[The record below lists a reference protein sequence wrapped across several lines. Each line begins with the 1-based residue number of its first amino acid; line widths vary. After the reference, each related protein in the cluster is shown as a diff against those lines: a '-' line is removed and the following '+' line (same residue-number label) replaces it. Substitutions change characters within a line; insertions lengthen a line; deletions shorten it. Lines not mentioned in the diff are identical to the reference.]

1 MSTSTGAFG
10 LAAHKQRRSSCKAIP
25 IHVFGSGAVA
35 CLVLVCAWTLYA
47 NVFGASVYPQLRR
60 ANFDASVITRPAIYA
75 SVFGASAYP
84 QLRRANFDASV
95 IRRPAI
101 AVRSALSAANTI
113 IADLISAPASVLSPR
128 LLSFDDR
135 FAAAVPQSVEP
146 AAPAEAPKLVEAP
159 KLNSPET
166 VDRADSSDEPFG
178 LSTAT
183 VTQGAVLEKWLS
195 IKREVGDERLVLRL
209 CEENRASC
217 QSRAALEFLA
227 IVESGRKLAGRA
239 RLGEINR
246 AINLKLKPKSDLALY
261 GADDVWSP
269 PLATLA
275 IGAGD
280 CEDYAI
286 AKFVALQEAG
296 VSPDDLRI
304 LIVRD
309 DLREEDHAV
318 VAARLDGN
326 WLMLD
331 NRHMVMVEDKRV
343 RRYRPVFL
351 VDRDGVKLY
360 SGTPSIAEGWR
371 GAERA
376 IGQIRR

>member
-1 MSTSTGAFG
+1 MELVWAQGGLSSSTSAFG
-10 LAAHKQRRSSCKAIP
+10 LAAHKHRRSSCKAIP
-25 IHVFGSGAVA
+25 NHVFGSTAVA
-35 CLVLVCAWTLYA
+35 CLVLACAWTLYA
-47 NVFGASVYPQLRR
+47 NIFGASVYPQLSS
-60 ANFDASVITRPAIYA
+60 ANFE
-75 SVFGASAYP
+75 
-84 QLRRANFDASV
+84 ASV

-113 IADLISAPASVLSPR
+113 IADLISAPANVPSPR

-135 FAAAVPQSVEP
+135 FAAAAPQSVET
-146 AAPAEAPKLVEAP
+146 AAPAEAPKLVAP

-178 LSTAT
+178 LATAT
-183 VTQGAVLEKWLS
+183 VTKGAVLEKWLNVEHQ
-195 IKREVGDERLVLRL
+195 IDNERLVLKT

-217 QSRAALEFLA
+217 QSQAALQFLA
-227 IVESGRKLAGRA
+227 IVDIGRNLEGRA

-261 GADDVWSP
+261 GEEDVWSP
-269 PLATLA
+269 PLATFA
-275 IGAGD
+275 VGAGD

-304 LIVRD
+304 VVLRD
-309 DLREEDHAV
+309 DHREEDHAV
-318 VAARLDGN
+318 VAAKLDGN
-326 WLMLD
+326 WLILD
-331 NRHMVMVEDKRV
+331 NRHMVLVDEQLV

-351 VDRDGVKLY
+351 ADRDGVKLY
-360 SGTPSIAEGWR
+360 SDTPSLAGGWR
-371 GAERA
+371 GYERA
-376 IGQIRR
+376 IGQIRPRQ

>member
-1 MSTSTGAFG
+1 MSTSTSAFG
-10 LAAHKQRRSSCKAIP
+10 LAAHKLRRSSCKAIP
-25 IHVFGSGAVA
+25 IHVFGSAAVA
-35 CLVLVCAWTLYA
+35 CLVLGCAWTLYA
-47 NVFGASVYPQLRR
+47 NVFGASVYPEP
-60 ANFDASVITRPAIYA
+60 S
-75 SVFGASAYP
+75 
-84 QLRRANFDASV
+84 RANFDASV

-113 IADLISAPASVLSPR
+113 IADLISAPASVPSPR

-135 FAAAVPQSVEP
+135 FAAAAPQSVEP

-331 NRHMVMVEDKRV
+331 NRHMAMVEDKRV

-360 SGTPSIAEGWR
+360 SDTPSIAEGWR

>member
-1 MSTSTGAFG
+1 M
-10 LAAHKQRRSSCKAIP
+10 RRIGNS
-25 IHVFGSGAVA
+25 
-35 CLVLVCAWTLYA
+35 
-47 NVFGASVYPQLRR
+47 
-60 ANFDASVITRPAIYA
+60 
-75 SVFGASAYP
+75 
-84 QLRRANFDASV
+84 
-95 IRRPAI
+95 
-101 AVRSALSAANTI
+101 SALRAILLVWGLS
-113 IADLISAPASVLSPR
+113 LICLPTNLMAG
-128 LLSFDDR
+128 
-135 FAAAVPQSVEP
+135 E
-146 AAPAEAPKLVEAP
+146 
-159 KLNSPET
+159 LNSPAT
-166 VDRADSSDEPFG
+166 VAPANSSDEPFG

-183 VTQGAVLEKWLS
+183 VAKGAVLDKWLNVE
-195 IKREVGDERLVLRL
+195 REVDDERLVLKL

-217 QSRAALEFLA
+217 QSPAALQFLA
-227 IVESGRKLAGRA
+227 IVDNGRSLAGRA

-261 GADDVWSP
+261 GTDDVWSA

-304 LIVRD
+304 VILRD
-309 DLREEDHAV
+309 DRREEDHAV

-331 NRHMVMVEDKRV
+331 NRHMVMVEDQQV
-343 RRYRPVFL
+343 RRYRPLFL

-360 SGTPSIAEGWR
+360 SDTPALAGGSR
-371 GAERA
+371 GYERA

>member
-1 MSTSTGAFG
+1 MSTSTSAFG
-10 LAAHKQRRSSCKAIP
+10 LAAHKHRRSSCKAIP
-25 IHVFGSGAVA
+25 NHVFGSAAVA
-35 CLVLVCAWTLYA
+35 CLVLGCAWTLHA
-47 NVFGASVYPQLRR
+47 NVFGASVYPQLSS
-60 ANFDASVITRPAIYA
+60 ANFDAP
-75 SVFGASAYP
+75 
-84 QLRRANFDASV
+84 V
-95 IRRPAI
+95 IRPPAI
-101 AVRSALSAANTI
+101 AVRSALSLADTVVAA
-113 IADLISAPASVLSPR
+113 LPSAPASVPP

-135 FAAAVPQSVEP
+135 FAAAAPQSVEP

-166 VDRADSSDEPFG
+166 VDRADSYDEPFG

-183 VTQGAVLEKWLS
+183 VTKGPVLEKWLNLE
-195 IKREVGDERLVLRL
+195 REVDDERLVLRM

-217 QSRAALEFLA
+217 QSPTALQFLA
-227 IVESGRKLAGRA
+227 IVDNGRALGGRA
-239 RLGEINR
+239 RIGEINR
-246 AINLKLKPKSDLALY
+246 AINLKLKPVSDLVLH
-261 GADDVWSP
+261 GAEDVWSP
-269 PLATLA
+269 PLATFA

>member
-1 MSTSTGAFG
+1 M
-10 LAAHKQRRSSCKAIP
+10 RSIGNS
-25 IHVFGSGAVA
+25 
-35 CLVLVCAWTLYA
+35 
-47 NVFGASVYPQLRR
+47 
-60 ANFDASVITRPAIYA
+60 
-75 SVFGASAYP
+75 
-84 QLRRANFDASV
+84 
-95 IRRPAI
+95 
-101 AVRSALSAANTI
+101 SALRAILLAWGLS
-113 IADLISAPASVLSPR
+113 LIFSPTH
-128 LLSFDDR
+128 LM
-135 FAAAVPQSVEP
+135 
-146 AAPAEAPKLVEAP
+146 AAP
-159 KLNSPET
+159 LNSPGS
-166 VDRADSSDEPFG
+166 VDRADRSDEPFG
-178 LSTAT
+178 LSTAA
-183 VTQGAVLEKWLS
+183 VTKGAVLEKWLNVE
-195 IKREVGDERLVLRL
+195 REIDDERLVLRV

-217 QSRAALEFLA
+217 QSPAALQFLA
-227 IVESGRKLAGRA
+227 LVDSGRSLQGRA

-261 GADDVWSP
+261 GEEDVWSP
-269 PLATLA
+269 PLATFA

-304 LIVRD
+304 VILRD
-309 DLREEDHAV
+309 DHREEDHAV

-331 NRHMVMVEDKRV
+331 NRHMVLVEDQLV

-351 VDRDGVKLY
+351 IDRDGVKLY
-360 SGTPSIAEGWR
+360 SNTPYLAEGWR

>member
-1 MSTSTGAFG
+1 MSTSTSAFG
-10 LAAHKQRRSSCKAIP
+10 LAAHKHRRSSCKAIP
-25 IHVFGSGAVA
+25 NHVFGSVAVA
-35 CLVLVCAWTLYA
+35 SLVLGCTWTLYVI
-47 NVFGASVYPQLRR
+47 VFGASVYPQLSS
-60 ANFDASVITRPAIYA
+60 ADFDAPV
-75 SVFGASAYP
+75 
-84 QLRRANFDASV
+84 
-95 IRRPAI
+95 
-101 AVRSALSAANTI
+101 
-113 IADLISAPASVLSPR
+113 ISAPASVPP

-135 FAAAVPQSVEP
+135 FAATAPQSAEP
-146 AAPAEAPKLVEAP
+146 AAPAEVPKLVEAP

-166 VDRADSSDEPFG
+166 VERASASDEPFG
-178 LSTAT
+178 LSAAT
-183 VTQGAVLEKWLS
+183 VTTGAALEKWLN
-195 IKREVGDERLVLRL
+195 VGHEIADERRVLSL
-209 CEENRASC
+209 CEENRTSC
-217 QSRAALEFLA
+217 QSQAALQFLA
-227 IVESGRKLAGRA
+227 IVDSGRNLAGRA

-261 GADDVWSP
+261 GEEDVWSP
-269 PLATLA
+269 PLATFA

-304 LIVRD
+304 VILRD
-309 DLREEDHAV
+309 DHREEDHAV

-331 NRHMVMVEDKRV
+331 NRHMVLVEDQLV

-351 VDRDGVKLY
+351 IDRDGVKLY
-360 SGTPSIAEGWR
+360 SNTPYLAEGWR

>member
-1 MSTSTGAFG
+1 M
-10 LAAHKQRRSSCKAIP
+10 
-25 IHVFGSGAVA
+25 
-35 CLVLVCAWTLYA
+35 
-47 NVFGASVYPQLRR
+47 
-60 ANFDASVITRPAIYA
+60 
-75 SVFGASAYP
+75 
-84 QLRRANFDASV
+84 
-95 IRRPAI
+95 
-101 AVRSALSAANTI
+101 
-113 IADLISAPASVLSPR
+113 
-128 LLSFDDR
+128 
-135 FAAAVPQSVEP
+135 
-146 AAPAEAPKLVEAP
+146 
-159 KLNSPET
+159 
-166 VDRADSSDEPFG
+166 
-178 LSTAT
+178 
-183 VTQGAVLEKWLS
+183 
-195 IKREVGDERLVLRL
+195 LRL

-331 NRHMVMVEDKRV
+331 NRHMAMVEDKRV

-360 SGTPSIAEGWR
+360 SDTPSIAEGWR